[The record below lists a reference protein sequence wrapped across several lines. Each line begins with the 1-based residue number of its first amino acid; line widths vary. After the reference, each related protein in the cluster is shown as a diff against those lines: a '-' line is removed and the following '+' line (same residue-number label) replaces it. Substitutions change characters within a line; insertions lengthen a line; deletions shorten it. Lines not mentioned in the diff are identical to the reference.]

1 MSKKKTTEQF
11 VLEAKKVHGDK
22 YDYSKVEYVNNIA
35 KVCIIC
41 PKHGEFWQNPS
52 LHLSGV
58 GCKKCYMESKVT
70 SIKEFINI
78 ASSVHDNKYDY
89 SNVRY
94 ETLKDKVSIICP
106 IHGCFIQQAGAHL
119 RGRGCPKCYNEV
131 RKFVKLKSKEEFIID
146 AKRIHGERYDY
157 SLVDY
162 KGNKYPVEIKC
173 KKHGSFFQKPI
184 KHLIGHGCPICGKE
198 AMGKSKLIPF
208 DELIK
213 RAKSIHGDKYEYSS
227 AGYINTHTKIK
238 IKCPI
243 HGIFEQTLDRHINSK
258 QGCPTCALEKSK
270 SLIYGVG
277 ENDLLL
283 ANKSIAYRRWF
294 GILQR
299 CYSPTTEQAGRNYKG
314 CKVCKEWLTFS
325 NFKKWFDENYVDGWQ
340 IDKDI
345 IESGNRVYS
354 PDTCCFVPNIINIFF
369 IRPKREKRGVF
380 KEGNKYIVLYSKF
393 GSNIRSEKFNTEYE
407 AYDLYCKERNKYAIE
422 LAEKYKNMLDI
433 RVYNKLM
440 NYEENK
446 VIIKDE

>member
-1 MSKKKTTEQF
+1 M
-11 VLEAKKVHGDK
+11 LEAKKVHGDK